1 MNIQPIV
8 EGYGEVAAV
17 PILLRRLRD
26 ECQAFGVE
34 VNRPIRATR
43 SQLVREDTLKQRIK
57 LALLQ
62 EYCGAILV
70 IFDADDD
77 CPKEL
82 APVIQAWANEESGQ
96 IPSAVVMADRE
107 YEAWFLASIESI
119 RGRRGIRNDAVS
131 FLTPEVPRAAKHALE
146 ECMIEGAHYSETVDQ
161 PALTAMFEM
170 DQAYAR
176 SRSFRH
182 LVRAFGLLVPSLGHE
197 LSNWPPMGWQPEG

>member
-26 ECQAFGVE
+26 ECQAFGLE

-43 SQLVREDTLKQRIK
+43 SQLVREDTLKQRVK
-57 LALLQ
+57 LALFQ
-62 EYCGAILV
+62 EQCGAILI

-77 CPKEL
+77 CPKHL
-82 APVIQAWANEESGQ
+82 APVIQTWANEESGQ
-96 IPSAVVMADRE
+96 VPSAVVMANRE
-107 YEAWFLASIESI
+107 YEAWFLASIESL

-131 FLTPEVPRAAKHALE
+131 YLNPEVPRAAKHALE
-146 ECMIEGAHYSETVDQ
+146 ECMIDGANYSETVDQ

-170 DQAYAR
+170 NRAYAR
-176 SRSFRH
+176 CRSFRR
-182 LVRAFGLLVPSLGHE
+182 LVKAFGLMLPALGHE
-197 LSNWPPMGWQPEG
+197 LINWPPIGWQQEL